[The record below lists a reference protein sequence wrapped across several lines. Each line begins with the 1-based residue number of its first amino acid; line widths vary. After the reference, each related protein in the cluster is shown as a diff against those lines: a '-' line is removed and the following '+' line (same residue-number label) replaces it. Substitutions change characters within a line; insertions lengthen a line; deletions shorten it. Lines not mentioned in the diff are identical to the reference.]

1 MKFNDSISGAF
12 FIVCAILIFL
22 MKRGFTVMHGQAYS
36 AAFFP
41 RSIAVIMALLGA
53 TLVVQGLRQRGAQP
67 WVETLDWM
75 RSSRHIANF
84 TLVIGALVFYILVS
98 DTLGFAIT
106 ASLTLFALLFW
117 LRGKSFWMSS
127 LVIALVS
134 TLVLQQFFG
143 QFLHVPLP
151 WGILQAY
158 AW

>member
-1 MKFNDSISGAF
+1 VKFNDSISGAF
-12 FIVCAILIFL
+12 FIVCAVAIFL
-22 MKRGFTVMHGQAYS
+22 LTRGFTVMHGQAYS

-84 TLVIGALVFYILVS
+84 ALVIGSLVFYILVS
-98 DTLGFAIT
+98 DALGFVIT
-106 ASLTLFALLFW
+106 ASLVLFALLYW
-117 LRGKSFWMSS
+117 LRGRPYWLSS
-127 LVIALVS
+127 LVIAFVS

-143 QFLHVPLP
+143 QFLRVPLP